1 VIPFARPLLEATY
14 LRRENRF
21 RSVVL
26 LEGREVAVRV
36 ANTGRLAELLVA
48 GRACFISPAATPE
61 RKTRFDLSLIM
72 YEGTLVSL
80 DTQLP
85 NALFAEALACR
96 QIILPGYAPG
106 SYTLRREV
114 PLGHS
119 RIDFLLARDTV
130 GPFWVEVKSASL
142 VVDGVALFPD
152 AITERGRRHLHEL
165 SAAAAAGDPAALVF
179 IVQRCDATAVAPHTA
194 ADPAFATALTEARQA
209 GVALLAYTC
218 RVRVAGVEIL
228 QQIEVRA
235 YGASGSRLTQRSS
248 GASSNDAL

>member
-1 VIPFARPLLEATY
+1 VIPFERPLLEAMY

-26 LEGREVAVRV
+26 LAGREVVVRV

-48 GRACFISPAATPE
+48 GRTCFISPAATLE
-61 RKTRFDLSLIM
+61 RKTRFDLHLII

-96 QIILPGYAPG
+96 RISLPGYAPG

-119 RIDFLLARDTV
+119 RIDFLLTSDTA
-130 GPFWVEVKSASL
+130 GRCWVEVKSASL
-142 VVDGVALFPD
+142 VLGGVALFPD
-152 AITERGRRHLHEL
+152 AVTERGRRHLQEL
-165 SAAAAAGDPAALVF
+165 SAAVATGDRAALSF
-179 IVQRCDATAVAPHTA
+179 MVQRSDATAVAPHTA
-194 ADPAFATALTEARQA
+194 ADPAFATALTEARHA

-218 RVRVAGVEIL
+218 RVTLGGVEIL

-235 YGASGSRLTQRSS
+235 
-248 GASSNDAL
+248 